1 MPQQIGFYISIKRT
15 TTSRER
21 TPKKNIF
28 IRHKNTSTQ
37 NVYNMKEI
45 QLVLIGLIAMTLS
58 MIFFYLTDL
67 VPQRIENREMNI
79 IISLGIGL
87 LILVV
92 DKRQDRNLHEIIHTQ
107 HKMINEM
114 HKMIKEEMSFIREMQ
129 KKKGL

>member
-15 TTSRER
+15 ARSWER
-21 TPKKNIF
+21 TTKNIF

-37 NVYNMKEI
+37 NGYNMKEI

-129 KKKGL
+129 KKNGL

>member
-1 MPQQIGFYISIKRT
+1 
-15 TTSRER
+15 
-21 TPKKNIF
+21 
-28 IRHKNTSTQ
+28 
-37 NVYNMKEI
+37 MKEI

-92 DKRQDRNLHEIIHTQ
+92 DKRQDRNLHEIIHIQ
-107 HKMINEM
+107 HKMINEI
-114 HKMIKEEMSFIREMQ
+114 HNMIKEEMSFIREMQ
-129 KKKGL
+129 KKNGL

>member
-1 MPQQIGFYISIKRT
+1 
-15 TTSRER
+15 
-21 TPKKNIF
+21 
-28 IRHKNTSTQ
+28 
-37 NVYNMKEI
+37 MKEI

-58 MIFFYLTDL
+58 MIFFYLTYL
-67 VPQRIENREMNI
+67 VPLQIENREMNI

-114 HKMIKEEMSFIREMQ
+114 HKMIKEEMSFMREMQ
-129 KKKGL
+129 KKKDM

>member
-1 MPQQIGFYISIKRT
+1 MHFQT
-15 TTSRER
+15 L
-21 TPKKNIF
+21 
-28 IRHKNTSTQ
+28 RHKNTSTQ
-37 NVYNMKEI
+37 NEYNMKEI

-67 VPQRIENREMNI
+67 VPLQIENREMNI

-92 DKRQDRNLHEIIHTQ
+92 DKRQDRNLHEIINTQ

-114 HKMIKEEMSFIREMQ
+114 HKMIKEEMSFMREMQ
-129 KKKGL
+129 KKKDM